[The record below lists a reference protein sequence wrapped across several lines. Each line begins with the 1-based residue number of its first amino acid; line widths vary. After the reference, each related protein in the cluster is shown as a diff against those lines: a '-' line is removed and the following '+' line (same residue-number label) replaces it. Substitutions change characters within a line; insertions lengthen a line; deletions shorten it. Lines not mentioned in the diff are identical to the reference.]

1 MTSSSDLS
9 KISTNQMQ
17 FILESLKCSRN
28 RDSTR
33 YNYHTVWK
41 LFSKFV
47 LQLDVKPNSW
57 EECIFLFLTY
67 LVNIGRQS
75 LTVKSYYSAIKAVL
89 RDDNYELNENTVL
102 VHTITRACKLSNDTY
117 AARLPIRLQLLELIL
132 CEIECSFSEQFCLKT
147 LYLALFALAYYGLF
161 RIGELTFSNHVI
173 KAKDIHIALNKN
185 KILIFLYTSKMHDQS
200 SRPQKVKITQSSHNQ
215 TRHFCPFKL
224 VQNFLRFRGSYTSH
238 DEQFFVFK
246 GAIPMEAQHVR
257 LVLKDMIHRL
267 NLNPKG
273 YVFHSMRA
281 GHASDMVKWG
291 FTIEQIKRLGRWKSN
306 AIYKYVKL

>member
-1 MTSSSDLS
+1 MTSSSDSS
-9 KISTNQMQ
+9 KISTNKMQ

-75 LTVKSYYSAIKAVL
+75 STVKSYHSALKAVL

-102 VHTITRACKLSNDTY
+102 VHTITRACKLSNNTY

-132 CEIECSFSEQFCLKT
+132 CEIECSFSKQFHLKT
-147 LYLALFALAYYGLF
+147 LYLALFTLAYYGLF
-161 RIGELTFSNHVI
+161 RIGELTLSNHVI

-200 SRPQKVKITQSSHNQ
+200 SRLQKVKITQSSHNQ
-215 TRHFCPFKL
+215 CKTRYFCPFKL
-224 VQNFLRFRGSYTSH
+224 VQNFLRIRGGYTSH

-246 GAIPMEAQHVR
+246 GAILVEAQHMR
-257 LVLKDMIHRL
+257 LVLKDMIRRL

-273 YVFHSMRA
+273 
-281 GHASDMVKWG
+281 
-291 FTIEQIKRLGRWKSN
+291 
-306 AIYKYVKL
+306 